1 MLISSTHLCS
11 ISSVH
16 DRQIRLLG
24 VSPEVI
30 ALVSLMSESR
40 QPKAAVHCHGPYKH
54 AADLRSHRTAPVGQ
68 QRHAVR
74 HARGAVRS
82 TIVRSGGSRSHW
94 KRSLWSP
101 KWPSPASPQPPFTN
115 TVRIST
121 VPTSRQSVL
130 CTHPTRKRMIMIIDD
145 YQPPERPDTLAC
157 GTAPPGA
164 DI

>member
-101 KWPSPASPQPPFTN
+101 KWPSPASAQPPLTN

-121 VPTSRQSVL
+121 VPTSVAIARGGLSTGIRAPIEQMQMRGGENV
-130 CTHPTRKRMIMIIDD
+130 
-145 YQPPERPDTLAC
+145 
-157 GTAPPGA
+157 TALNHLV
-164 DI
+164 